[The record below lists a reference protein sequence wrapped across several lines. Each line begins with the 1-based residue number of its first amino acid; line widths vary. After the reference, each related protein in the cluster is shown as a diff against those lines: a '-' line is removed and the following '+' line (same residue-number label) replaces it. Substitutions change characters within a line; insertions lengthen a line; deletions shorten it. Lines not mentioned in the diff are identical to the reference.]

1 MFTNFHLNT
10 FFRRVGKKWVG
21 KVKGIS
27 WCGQLV
33 LPEFS
38 FFLKKF
44 KFSFNSEKM
53 DESIRPVCDP
63 IGDLV
68 CRN

>member
-1 MFTNFHLNT
+1 MGGEGQRNQLMRATGST
-10 FFRRVGKKWVG
+10 GIFF
-21 KVKGIS
+21 
-27 WCGQLV
+27 
-33 LPEFS
+33 
-38 FFLKKF
+38 FFLKL